1 MIMVRQKGPS
11 SIGPAYKRITLPL
24 KTPFSRLNFKLQAV
38 LLATERSRRLDLF
51 KKQKVSADKFYFNP
65 EARYKRVYDYIN
77 LHLMNE
83 AWFQRNQMSGLR
95 SSGSDFLEFIDGFDF
110 KTSKDLEQQID
121 QEWPTCLLPNKVTQE
136 KLDDILLYRKERDL
150 WASQVRTVRLE
161 KKLSRPDPAY
171 AFRDYVTMR
180 ASLIE
185 DGRAI
190 IGLAMQIAL
199 RQSLHHDAIPLS
211 WERLAHVFGYAAG
224 EISRGRDPA
233 DYLMDGSAPL
243 LWKGGFT
250 DTLSEKRIAYST
262 GRTQFMALKEYFLPV
277 AHILGAMSVISSHP
291 YISKN
296 VLDSRWPSYQ
306 SGPEDLLRGYR
317 AGFSFMDDPDDELL
331 TKATIIYALRFQLDL
346 TRKSAHARSRALLPP
361 QQIVRLESDFYPA
374 EIEKT
379 HRIIGRSDEH
389 LFLQEPLLGKDY
401 KAQGLYAQ
409 EIPDQDESEMSDS
422 ELKKESSE
430 EPIQTSH
437 PAMILPPLPSAI
449 VDALGS
455 YKDVNQ
461 KPL

>member
-1 MIMVRQKGPS
+1 MVRQKGPS
-11 SIGPAYKRITLPL
+11 SIRPVYKRITLPL

-95 SSGSDFLEFIDGFDF
+95 SSGSGFLEFTDGFDF

-136 KLDDILLYRKERDL
+136 KLDAIFRYRNERNF
-150 WASQVRTVRLE
+150 WASQVRTVRLQR
-161 KKLSRPDPAY
+161 KLGHSDPAY
-171 AFRDYVTMR
+171 AFHDYAAMR
-180 ASLIE
+180 ASVIE
-185 DGRAI
+185 EGRAI

-243 LWKGGFT
+243 LWKGGLT
-250 DTLSEKRIAYST
+250 DARTPFKKRVTYNT
-262 GRTQFMALKEYFLPV
+262 GRTQFMALKQYFLPV

-296 VLDSRWPSYQ
+296 LLDSRWPSYQ

-331 TKATIIYALRFQLDL
+331 TKATIIYALRFQLHL
-346 TRKSAHARSRALLPP
+346 TRKNAHAGSKALLSP
-361 QQIVRLESDFYPA
+361 QQIIRLESDFHPA
-374 EIEKT
+374 KIVDT
-379 HRIIGRSDEH
+379 HRVIDISEGQV
-389 LFLQEPLLGKDY
+389 FLREPLLKKY
-401 KAQGLYAQ
+401 YRVQGLYAQ
-409 EIPDQDESEMSDS
+409 ELLH
-422 ELKKESSE
+422 LKKRPRPVLTLKKQPSE
-430 EPIQTSH
+430 ELLQTSL
-437 PAMILPPLPSAI
+437 PAMILLPLPNAI
-449 VDALGS
+449 VNALRS
-455 YKDVNQ
+455 YEDTNQ

>member
-1 MIMVRQKGPS
+1 MVRQKGPS

-51 KKQKVSADKFYFNP
+51 KKQKLSADKFYFNP

-95 SSGSDFLEFIDGFDF
+95 SSGSGFLEFIDGFDF

-150 WASQVRTVRLE
+150 WASQVRTGRLQR
-161 KKLSRPDPAY
+161 KLGHSDPAY
-171 AFRDYVTMR
+171 AFHDYAAMR
-180 ASLIE
+180 ASVIE
-185 DGRAI
+185 EGRAI

-199 RQSLHHDAIPLS
+199 RQSLHHPDIPLS

-250 DTLSEKRIAYST
+250 DTLSEKRVAYST

-331 TKATIIYALRFQLDL
+331 TKATIIYALRFQLAL

-409 EIPDQDESEMSDS
+409 EIPDQDEAEMSDS